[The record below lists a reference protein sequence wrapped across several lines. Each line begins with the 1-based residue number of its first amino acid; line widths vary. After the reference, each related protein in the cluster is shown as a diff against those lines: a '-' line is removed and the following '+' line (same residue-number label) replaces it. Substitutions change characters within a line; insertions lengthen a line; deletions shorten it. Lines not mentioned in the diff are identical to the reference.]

1 MSFQWIFDK
10 ASNLSI
16 NKQPTVSQTVTRNN
30 RVSAVVKG
38 GDTYRFTV
46 TMPAGLPYEENRAYI
61 EAYEALGR
69 YTVDPISIPQSY
81 ITGYRGVATN
91 TTGWTAYVSAANPA
105 VIHSLTPS
113 VTPVNGDK
121 ILAAGDYV
129 QLGAAGNTY
138 NVVSDVTWPNTT
150 ATLHRNIHETGAVNL
165 TIGSAVT
172 WDVICTSMPTWNIFD
187 YNLVNWQGEF
197 VFYEVIR

>member
-16 NKQPTVSQTVTRNN
+16 NKQPTVAQSVTRNN

-46 TMPAGLPYEENRAYI
+46 TMPAGLPYEENRSYI

-69 YTVDPISIPQSY
+69 YTVDPVSIPQSY

-91 TTGWTAYVSAANPA
+91 TTGWTAYVSATQPA
-105 VIHSLTPS
+105 KIHSISPV
-113 VTPVNGDK
+113 VTPTNGDK

-129 QLGAAGNTY
+129 QLGTGNTY
-138 NVVSDVTWPNTT
+138 TVVEDVVWPNST
-150 ATLHRNIHETGAVNL
+150 ATLHRNIHETGAVTL
-165 TIGSAVT
+165 TLGSAVT
-172 WDVICTSMPTWNIFD
+172 WDVICTSMPAWNIFD

-197 VFYEVIR
+197 VFYEVVR

>member
-1 MSFQWIFDK
+1 MSFQWIFDN

-16 NKQPTVSQTVTRNN
+16 NKQPTVAQTVTRNN

-46 TMPAGLPYEENRAYI
+46 SMPAGLPYEENRAYI

-69 YTVDPISIPQSY
+69 YTVDTVDIPQTY
-81 ITGYRGVATN
+81 ITGYRGDN
-91 TTGWTAYVSAANPA
+91 TPITGWTATVSSTNQ
-105 VIHSLTPS
+105 ISSITPS
-113 VTPVNGDK
+113 GAVTAGDR
-121 ILAAGDYV
+121 ILTAGDYV

-138 NVVSDVTWPNTT
+138 NVVSDVVWPAST
-150 ATLHRNIHETGAVNL
+150 ATLHRNHHETGSVTL

>member
-16 NKQPTVSQTVTRNN
+16 NKQPTVAQTVTRNN

-46 TMPAGLPYEENRAYI
+46 SMPAGLPYEENRSYI

-69 YTVDPISIPQSY
+69 YTAGSVSIPQSY

-91 TTGWTAYVSAANPA
+91 ITGWTASVSTTNTAQIENISP
-105 VIHSLTPS
+105 V
-113 VTPVNGDK
+113 VTPTSGDR
-121 ILAAGDYV
+121 ILSAGDYV
-129 QLGAAGNTY
+129 QLGTGNTY
-138 NVVSDVTWPNTT
+138 TVVEDVVWPTST
-150 ATLHRNIHETGAVNL
+150 ATLHRNIFETGSVTL
-165 TIGSAVT
+165 TLGSSVT
-172 WDVICTSMPTWNIFD
+172 WDVICTSMPAWNIFD
-187 YNLVNWQGEF
+187 YNLVNWQGDF
-197 VFYEVIR
+197 VFYEVVR

>member
-16 NKQPTVSQTVTRNN
+16 NKQPTVAQTVTRNN

-46 TMPAGLPYEENRAYI
+46 TMPAGLPYEENRSYI

-69 YTVDPISIPQSY
+69 YTADPISIPQTY
-81 ITGYRGVATN
+81 ISGYRGVATN
-91 TTGWTAYVSAANPA
+91 VTGWTASVSTTNTAQIENISP
-105 VIHSLTPS
+105 VITPTS
-113 VTPVNGDK
+113 GDK

-129 QLGAAGNTY
+129 QLGIGNTY
-138 NVVSDVTWPNTT
+138 TVVEDVVWPAST

-165 TIGSAVT
+165 TIGSNVT

-197 VFYEVIR
+197 VFYEVVR